1 MSNIPTKEERK
12 NIILEIQELVLEGLK
27 KGYGQNIFFTQN
39 YSDLQ
44 SRVIEY
50 LIVVNVAQKLE
61 HFGVKNNVFINLEYS
76 LNDFYNN
83 AFPSFIFEGEI
94 FAQQHKSRKL
104 HSPEDSKSKR
114 IDIALTEESRLAGEW
129 FTTQKSLIGIEIKSI
144 NQSDKK
150 IKKDIERMAKAIS
163 LKDDI
168 SQNNIQAC
176 FACFFKRFDKDNTT
190 LTRAEILKK
199 TTAEKKKWEKH
210 FEEIED
216 TYPDLSF
223 ELIDTSI
230 VNMPAEEFNIAPY
243 GDDADY
249 EDFIA
254 NTGCINA
261 YMIKIARKDNLNPKN

>member
-1 MSNIPTKEERK
+1 MTNKPTTETKRDIVTEVQK
-12 NIILEIQELVLEGLK
+12 LIIEGLK
-27 KGYGQNIFFTQN
+27 KGYGENIFFTQN

-61 HFGVKNNVFINLEYS
+61 HFGVQNNIFINLEYS

-94 FAQQHKSRKL
+94 FAQEHKSRKQ
-104 HSPEDSKSKR
+104 HSPKDSKSKR
-114 IDIALTEESRLAGEW
+114 IDIALTAENKSKGEW
-129 FTTQKSLIGIEIKSI
+129 FITQKSLIGIEIKSI

-150 IKKDIERMAKAIS
+150 IQKDIERMARAIT

-190 LTRAEILKK
+190 LTKPQIEKK
-199 TTAEKKKWEKH
+199 TSAEKKKWEKH
-210 FEEIED
+210 FEEIKD
-216 TYPDLSF
+216 TYPDLIF
-223 ELIDTSI
+223 DLIDTSI
-230 VNMPAEEFNIAPY
+230 VNIPAEEFKNISFDPA
-243 GDDADY
+243 ANY
-249 EDFIA
+249 EDLIA

-261 YMIKIARKDNLNPKN
+261 YMIKITRKVLS